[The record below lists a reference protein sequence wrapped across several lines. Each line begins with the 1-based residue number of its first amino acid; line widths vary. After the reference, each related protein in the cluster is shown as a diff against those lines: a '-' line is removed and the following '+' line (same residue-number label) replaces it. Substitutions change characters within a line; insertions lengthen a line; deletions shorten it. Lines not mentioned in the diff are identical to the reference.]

1 MGMLNDN
8 FQFQILKHFSD
19 PDGAFII
26 ADAETEDRIM
36 QACPILTTCSSRES
50 GDSTCTSRMS
60 RKTIFTIGSICSS
73 RDVVFFSE
81 IK

>member
-1 MGMLNDN
+1 MGILNNN

-19 PDGAFII
+19 PDGTFII

-36 QACPILTTCSSRES
+36 QACPILTTCSRRES
-50 GDSTCTSRMS
+50 GDSTRTMS